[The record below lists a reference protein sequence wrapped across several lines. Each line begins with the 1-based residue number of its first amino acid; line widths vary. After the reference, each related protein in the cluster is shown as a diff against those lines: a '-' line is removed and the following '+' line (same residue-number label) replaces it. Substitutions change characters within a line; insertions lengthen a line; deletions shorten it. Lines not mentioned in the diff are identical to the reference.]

1 MKFIILFSLIS
12 SLFMPVFSEGHKKY
26 NKMKKRR
33 KIVIQLKQMF
43 RKKEEIEPVICD
55 INIEAKIAD
64 LPVSLIR
71 TSILLIN

>member
-1 MKFIILFSLIS
+1 M
-12 SLFMPVFSEGHKKY
+12 
-26 NKMKKRR
+26 
-33 KIVIQLKQMF
+33 IQSKQML

>member
-1 MKFIILFSLIS
+1 M
-12 SLFMPVFSEGHKKY
+12 
-26 NKMKKRR
+26 
-33 KIVIQLKQMF
+33 IQLKQMF
-43 RKKEEIEPVICD
+43 RKKEEIEPVIGD

>member
-1 MKFIILFSLIS
+1 M
-12 SLFMPVFSEGHKKY
+12 
-26 NKMKKRR
+26 
-33 KIVIQLKQMF
+33 IQLKQMF

-71 TSILLIN
+71 TSILLINYWRTRIMLHKCSQNTDGLYLRFVFSSVCRSVTN